1 MGRTYDT
8 SRVYGKGQGAAG
20 PQRCQGLKAARFLF
34 VALSCLFLSECRLN
48 SFLVQAGLIHMA
60 RHPLFLEPVRKI
72 RDELLFYLACA
83 KCPSLDQSAVAERMG
98 HVTHNRLLYV
108 RAILREGRT
117 TVSQEVAPNGV
128 YEPPAA
134 NMNSDRKA
142 PSFKS
147 YSP

>member
-34 VALSCLFLSECRLN
+34 LALSCLFLSECRLN

-72 RDELLFYLACA
+72 RDELLFYLACV

-98 HVTHNRLLYV
+98 HVTHTGYYMSGLFSEKAELL
-108 RAILREGRT
+108 
-117 TVSQEVAPNGV
+117 
-128 YEPPAA
+128 
-134 NMNSDRKA
+134 
-142 PSFKS
+142 
-147 YSP
+147 